1 MRVGQDGSQLSLS
14 GPMVIAQGLTKQYG
28 IFPRLRR
35 RPEQTPGNA
44 SDRPVR
50 RAALWNCSLEVTSGE
65 VFGLLGP
72 NGAGKTTLIRL
83 LLGYLR
89 ATSGSASIGGFD
101 CRRQS
106 LQVRRLTSYL
116 PGEARLFRALRGRD
130 VLRFFADVRGDAD
143 QLSLQIA
150 ERLDLDVHQRV
161 AFMSTGMRQ
170 KLALAVTLASN
181 TPVVILDEPT
191 ANLDPTAR
199 AMVLTLVQEA
209 QQAGRTILFSS
220 HVLAEVEEVCDRV
233 VILRDGEVV
242 HQQAMA
248 ELRRQHRL
256 QARMLGELPP
266 IPSELQP
273 WVTLQRDQADRVIL
287 WADGELGPL
296 FHWLA
301 RVPLSEIQIEPVG
314 LRPVYDRFHGR
325 SARQNST
332 TADPRT

>member
-1 MRVGQDGSQLSLS
+1 VAER
-14 GPMVIAQGLTKQYG
+14 LTKRYG
-28 IFPRLRR
+28 ARRWLRGR
-35 RPEQTPGNA
+35 GATAGGQASNVPG
-44 SDRPVR
+44 R
-50 RAALWNCSLEVTSGE
+50 RAALWDCSLEVAAGE

-83 LLGYLR
+83 LLGYLQ
-89 ATSGSASIGGFD
+89 ATSGSAFIGGFD
-101 CRRQS
+101 CQRQS
-106 LQVRRLTSYL
+106 LQVRRITGYL

-130 VLRFFADVRGDAD
+130 VLRFFSDVRGDVD
-143 QLSLQIA
+143 HLSLQIA
-150 ERLDLDVHQRV
+150 ERLELDVHQRV

-170 KLALAVTLASN
+170 KLALAITMASN

-199 AMVLTLVQEA
+199 AMVLALVQEA
-209 QQAGRTILFSS
+209 QQAGRTVLFSS

-242 HQQAMA
+242 HQQAMS

-256 QARMLGELPP
+256 QARTLGELPP

-273 WVTLQRDQADRVIL
+273 WVTLQRDQGDRVVL
-287 WADGELGPL
+287 WAAGELGPL
-296 FHWLA
+296 FDWLA
-301 RVPLSEIQIEPVG
+301 RVPLAEIRIEPVG

-325 SARQNST
+325 TARQPAGVTDSQ
-332 TADPRT
+332 R